1 MNNKDI
7 DRALRNIQP
16 ADYVEVIGDLAA
28 SILQI
33 SEEEFRNQYEIY
45 KLKKK
50 DYPLTISFMIEQ
62 FFSAS
67 YAARHSREAVERI
80 EREEREQ

>member
-50 DYPLTISFMIEQ
+50 NYPLTISFVIEQ

-67 YAARHSREAVERI
+67 YAARRNKEAVEKI
-80 EREEREQ
+80 EHEEREQ

>member
-1 MNNKDI
+1 MDNRDI
-7 DRALRNIQP
+7 NAALQNIQP

-28 SILQI
+28 GVLRI
-33 SEEEFRNQYEIY
+33 SEEEFRNQYELY

-50 DYPLTISFMIEQ
+50 NYPLTISFMIEQ
-62 FFSAS
+62 FFSAA
-67 YAARHSREAVERI
+67 YAARNNMEAVERI